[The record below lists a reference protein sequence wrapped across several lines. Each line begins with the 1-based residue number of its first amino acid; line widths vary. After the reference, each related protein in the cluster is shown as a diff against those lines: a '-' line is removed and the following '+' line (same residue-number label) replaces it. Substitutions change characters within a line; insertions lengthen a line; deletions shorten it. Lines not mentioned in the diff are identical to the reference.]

1 MMERTGTIE
10 AMEMRMAAVDMW
22 RLGVWQMIDG
32 GSMTDRCIPAETVTR
47 WHECIANSDKQ

>member
-1 MMERTGTIE
+1 MMERTGTVKT
-10 AMEMRMAAVDMW
+10 MEVDMW

-47 WHECIANSDKQ
+47 

>member
-1 MMERTGTIE
+1 MLKRPMQVMMEGDEMIERTGTIE
-10 AMEMRMAAVDMW
+10 AVDMW

-47 WHECIANSDKQ
+47 WHG

>member
-10 AMEMRMAAVDMW
+10 AMEMGMAAVDMW

-32 GSMTDRCIPAETVTR
+32 SSMTDRCIPAETVTR
-47 WHECIANSDKQ
+47 

>member
-10 AMEMRMAAVDMW
+10 ALEMRMAAVDMW
-22 RLGVWQMIDG
+22 RLGVWQMTDG

-47 WHECIANSDKQ
+47 LHG